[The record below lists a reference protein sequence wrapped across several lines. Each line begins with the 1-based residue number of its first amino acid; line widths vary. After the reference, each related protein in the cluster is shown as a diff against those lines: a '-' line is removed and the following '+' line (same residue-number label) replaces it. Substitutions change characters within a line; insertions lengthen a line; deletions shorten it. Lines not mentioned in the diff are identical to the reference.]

1 MLKKLKNWLKKND
14 AKLFGDMLEIY
25 NKIDKWWIN
34 EIEIPIVGNDRPEDY
49 DRDMIKYQCIKN
61 NYNWLLR

>member
-1 MLKKLKNWLKKND
+1 MNPSF
-14 AKLFGDMLEIY
+14 KLFGDMLEIY

-61 NYNWLLR
+61 NYN